1 VDFTALLALLEPL
14 SIGITLIVLGLLSRR
29 LGAQTQ
35 AKPYY
40 LGFYAAAVLIGVST
54 VAQLLDALLGVSD
67 DGALWVILA
76 DVFPAAAVTI
86 GVVFAWR
93 YWSWL
98 LAERD

>member
-1 VDFTALLALLEPL
+1 MDFTALLALFEPL

-29 LGAQTQ
+29 LGEQTQ

-40 LGFYAAAVLIGVST
+40 LGFYAAAILIAIST
-54 VAQLLDALLGVSD
+54 IAQLLDALLGVADNS
-67 DGALWVILA
+67 ALWVIIA
-76 DVFPAAAVTI
+76 DGFPAAAVTI

>member
-1 VDFTALLALLEPL
+1 VDFTALLALLEPI

-29 LGAQTQ
+29 LGEQTQ

-40 LGFYAAAVLIGVST
+40 LGFYAAALLIGVSAA
-54 VAQLLDALLGVSD
+54 AQLLDTLIHFSHD
-67 DGALWVILA
+67 TPLWVIVS
-76 DVFPAAAVTI
+76 DVLPAIAVTI

>member
-1 VDFTALLALLEPL
+1 MDLTALLALLEPL
-14 SIGITLIVLGLLSRR
+14 SIGITLVVLGLLSKK

-40 LGFYAAAVLIGVST
+40 LGFYAAALMVGISTGAQVLDVLVGV
-54 VAQLLDALLGVSD
+54 AD
-67 DGALWVILA
+67 DGALWVIIA

>member
-40 LGFYAAAVLIGVST
+40 LGFYAAAALIGVS
-54 VAQLLDALLGVSD
+54 VAAQLLDALLGVAD
-67 DGALWVILA
+67 DGALWVIVA

>member
-14 SIGITLIVLGLLSRR
+14 SIGITLVVLGLLSRR

-40 LGFYAAAVLIGVST
+40 LGFYSAAALIGVSAA
-54 VAQLLDALLGVSD
+54 AQLLDALLGVSD
-67 DGALWVILA
+67 GGVLWVIIA